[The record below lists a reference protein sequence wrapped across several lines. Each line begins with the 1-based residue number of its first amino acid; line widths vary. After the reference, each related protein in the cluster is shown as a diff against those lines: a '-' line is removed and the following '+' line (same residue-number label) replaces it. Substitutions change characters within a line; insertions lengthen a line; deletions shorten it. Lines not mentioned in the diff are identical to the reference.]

1 MCLLPYSII
10 EHQTSARDTSQQV
23 ALANVFCCS
32 IPNTIRKDP
41 IKSGRTAESST
52 IGR

>member
-23 ALANVFCCS
+23 ALANVLCCS

-41 IKSGRTAESST
+41 TNQVVPPKVQP
-52 IGR
+52 